1 MQVSYELKFHL
12 LRWTEKT
19 NFDLS
24 SSGIC
29 SRVWRTS
36 SCPPSLPGNI
46 GSELESTSRTC
57 YGEVE
62 KVLSMITGTHLV
74 CDCARLMIYEDLLGD
89 VHSVSIF
96 EISNLL
102 MILWSECF
110 DKTGS
115 CPTSSEYSSTMKAL
129 GSQTRPAKLVATV
142 SSFNTSNPS
151 ILPLFWWH
159 VRN

>member
-1 MQVSYELKFHL
+1 MNWSSIFWDERK
-12 LRWTEKT
+12 

-57 YGEVE
+57 YRETVK
-62 KVLSMITGTHLV
+62 KVLSMMTGTHLV

-110 DKTGS
+110 AKRGS

>member
-12 LRWTEKT
+12 LRWTKKT

-57 YGEVE
+57 YGETVK
-62 KVLSMITGTHLV
+62 KVLSMMTGTHLV

-110 DKTGS
+110 ASK
-115 CPTSSEYSSTMKAL
+115 
-129 GSQTRPAKLVATV
+129 QKLSHLLWVF
-142 SSFNTSNPS
+142 FNDEGAGVTDQAGQAGGHRLLLQHQQPLHPPS
-151 ILPLFWWH
+151 
-159 VRN
+159 